1 MLMGLKAP
9 LKAGERVPLLLRFQ
23 RSGEVQVELEV
34 RPLGAAH
41 DMPGMH
47 GH

>member
-1 MLMGLKAP
+1 
-9 LKAGERVPLLLRFQ
+9 VPLLLRFQ
-23 RSGEVQVELEV
+23 RSGEVKVELEV

-41 DMPGMH
+41 GMPGMH